1 LQSLEIVVNFGGNK
15 SAKSIQFSFKMG
27 SKSLKSNQLHDA
39 WSNFK
44 GGDFASLGILFETH
58 YQELFYYGI
67 KIVAM
72 PELVKDTI
80 QDLFADV
87 WERRSSMV
95 SVDNF
100 KAYLLISLRNDLIR
114 RINRIRKESTSDPI
128 ATLQF
133 SISPEDFLISN
144 EQNTEHSRL
153 LSFSMDGLTD
163 RQREV
168 ILLRF
173 YHGLE
178 FIEISQVLNMNIQ
191 SVRNLLFRSLDKIR
205 KDMSDQG
212 ITGVENV
219 EMFLFAIFSKKK

>member
-1 LQSLEIVVNFGGNK
+1 MN
-15 SAKSIQFSFKMG
+15 SA
-27 SKSLKSNQLHDA
+27 SLKLIQLQNA

-87 WERRSSMV
+87 WERRNTMV

-100 KAYLLISLRNDLIR
+100 KAYLIISLRNELVH
-114 RINRIRKESTSDPI
+114 RINRIRKESLSEAI

-133 SISPEDFLISN
+133 SFSPEDFLIST
-144 EQNTEHSRL
+144 EQNSEHSRL
-153 LSFSMDGLTD
+153 LSISMDGLTD

-173 YHGLE
+173 FHELE
-178 FIEISQVLNMNIQ
+178 FHEISQVLKMNIQ
-191 SVRNLLFRSLDKIR
+191 SVRNLLFRALDKIR

-219 EMFLFAIFSKKK
+219 EMFLFAIFRKKN

>member
-1 LQSLEIVVNFGGNK
+1 ME
-15 SAKSIQFSFKMG
+15 
-27 SKSLKSNQLHDA
+27 SKSLRSNHLQDA

-44 GGDFASLGILFETH
+44 SGDFASLGILFEAH

-87 WERRSSMV
+87 WERRKNMA
-95 SVDNF
+95 SVENI
-100 KAYLLISLRNDLIR
+100 KAYLIISLRRELVR
-114 RINRIRKESTSDPI
+114 RISKTRKESPADTNI
-128 ATLQF
+128 ALQF
-133 SISPEDFLISN
+133 SFSAEDFMISDEEN
-144 EQNTEHSRL
+144 RNHSKL
-153 LSFSMDGLTD
+153 LTQSMEGLTD

-173 YHGLE
+173 FHGLE
-178 FIEISQVLNMNIQ
+178 FPEISQVLEMNIQ

-212 ITGVENV
+212 VTGVENV
-219 EMFLFAIFSKKK
+219 EMFLWFVFGKKK

>member
-1 LQSLEIVVNFGGNK
+1 MQTLS
-15 SAKSIQFSFKMG
+15 SP
-27 SKSLKSNQLHDA
+27 SNNPQDA

-44 GGDFASLGILFETH
+44 GGDFASLGILFEAH

-87 WERRSSMV
+87 WERRKNMT
-95 SVDNF
+95 SVENI
-100 KAYLLISLRNDLIR
+100 KAYLIISLRRELVR
-114 RINRIRKESTSDPI
+114 RITATRKESLAD
-128 ATLQF
+128 ANVTLQF
-133 SISPEDFLISN
+133 SFSAEDFLISDEEN
-144 EQNTEHSRL
+144 RNHSKL
-153 LSFSMDGLTD
+153 LSQSLEGLTD

-173 YHGLE
+173 FHGLE
-178 FIEISQVLNMNIQ
+178 FSEISQVLEMNVQ

-212 ITGVENV
+212 VTGVENV
-219 EMFLFAIFSKKK
+219 EMFLWFFFGKKIS

>member
-1 LQSLEIVVNFGGNK
+1 MD
-15 SAKSIQFSFKMG
+15 SA
-27 SKSLKSNQLHDA
+27 SLKLIQLQEA

-44 GGDFASLGILFETH
+44 GGDFASLGILFEIH

-67 KIVAM
+67 KIVAL

-87 WERRSSMV
+87 WERRDKMV

-100 KAYLLISLRNDLIR
+100 KAYLIISLRRELVR
-114 RINRIRKESTSDPI
+114 RITRIRKESSSEVL
-128 ATLQF
+128 ASLQF
-133 SISPEDFLISN
+133 SFSPEDFLISD
-144 EQNTEHSRL
+144 EESQNHTKL
-153 LSFSMDGLTD
+153 LSRSMEGLTD

-173 YHGLE
+173 FHSLE
-178 FIEISQVLNMNIQ
+178 FSEISQVLEMNIQ

-205 KDMSDQG
+205 KDMADQG
-212 ITGVENV
+212 VTGVENV
-219 EMFLFAIFSKKK
+219 EMFLWFVFGQKTCK

>member
-1 LQSLEIVVNFGGNK
+1 MN
-15 SAKSIQFSFKMG
+15 SA
-27 SKSLKSNQLHDA
+27 SLKLVQLQDA

-44 GGDFASLGILFETH
+44 GGDFASLGILFETY

-87 WERRSSMV
+87 WERRNTMV

-100 KAYLLISLRNDLIR
+100 KAYLIISLRNELVH
-114 RINRIRKESTSDPI
+114 RINRIRKETLSESI

-133 SISPEDFLISN
+133 SFSPEDFLIST
-144 EQNTEHSRL
+144 EQNSEHSRL
-153 LSFSMDGLTD
+153 LSVSMDGLTD

-173 YHGLE
+173 FHGLE
-178 FIEISQVLNMNIQ
+178 FHEISQVLEMNIQ
-191 SVRNLLFRSLDKIR
+191 SVRNLLFRALDKIR

-212 ITGVENV
+212 VTGVESI
-219 EMFLFAIFSKKK
+219 EMFLLTIFRKKK

>member
-1 LQSLEIVVNFGGNK
+1 MD
-15 SAKSIQFSFKMG
+15 SA
-27 SKSLKSNQLHDA
+27 SLKLVQLQDA

-44 GGDFASLGILFETH
+44 GGDFASLGILFETY
-58 YQELFYYGI
+58 YQELFYYGV

-87 WERRSSMV
+87 WERRNTMV
-95 SVDNF
+95 LVDNF
-100 KAYLLISLRNDLIR
+100 KAYLIISLRNELVH
-114 RINRIRKESTSDPI
+114 RINRIRKESMSEPI
-128 ATLQF
+128 VTLQF
-133 SISPEDFLISN
+133 SFSPEDFLIST
-144 EQNTEHSRL
+144 EQSSEHSRQL
-153 LSFSMDGLTD
+153 AISMDGLTD

-173 YHGLE
+173 FHGLE
-178 FIEISQVLNMNIQ
+178 FHEISQVLKMNIQ
-191 SVRNLLFRSLDKIR
+191 SVRNLLFRALDKIR

-219 EMFLFAIFSKKK
+219 EMFLFAIFRKKS

>member
-1 LQSLEIVVNFGGNK
+1 MN
-15 SAKSIQFSFKMG
+15 SA
-27 SKSLKSNQLHDA
+27 SLKLVQLQDA

-44 GGDFASLGILFETH
+44 GGDFASLGILFETY

-87 WERRSSMV
+87 WERRNTMV

-100 KAYLLISLRNDLIR
+100 KAYLIISLRNELVR
-114 RINRIRKESTSDPI
+114 RINRIRKEALSESI

-133 SISPEDFLISN
+133 SFSPEDFLIST
-144 EQNTEHSRL
+144 EQNSEHSRL
-153 LSFSMDGLTD
+153 LSISMDGLTD

-173 YHGLE
+173 FHGLE
-178 FIEISQVLNMNIQ
+178 FHEISQVLEMNVQ
-191 SVRNLLFRSLDKIR
+191 SVRNLLFRALDKIR

-212 ITGVENV
+212 VTGVENI
-219 EMFLFAIFSKKK
+219 EMFLFTIFRKKK

>member
-1 LQSLEIVVNFGGNK
+1 MNSASHKLVRLQ
-15 SAKSIQFSFKMG
+15 
-27 SKSLKSNQLHDA
+27 DA

-44 GGDFASLGILFETH
+44 GGDFASLGILFETY

-80 QDLFADV
+80 QDIFADV
-87 WERRSSMV
+87 WERRSTMV

-100 KAYLLISLRNDLIR
+100 KAYLIISLRNELIR
-114 RINRIRKESTSDPI
+114 RINRIRKESSSEAIT
-128 ATLQF
+128 TLQF
-133 SISPEDFLISN
+133 SFSPEDFLIST
-144 EQNTEHSRL
+144 EQNTEHSRQ
-153 LSFSMDGLTD
+153 LSISMDGLTD

-173 YHGLE
+173 FHGLE
-178 FIEISQVLNMNIQ
+178 FHEISLVLKMNIQ
-191 SVRNLLFRSLDKIR
+191 SVRNLLFRALDKIR

-219 EMFLFAIFSKKK
+219 EMFLWFVFGQKSKH

>member
-1 LQSLEIVVNFGGNK
+1 ME
-15 SAKSIQFSFKMG
+15 
-27 SKSLKSNQLHDA
+27 SKSFRSNQLQDA

-87 WERRSSMV
+87 WERRKNMT
-95 SVDNF
+95 SVENI
-100 KAYLLISLRNDLIR
+100 KAYLIISLRRELVR
-114 RINRIRKESTSDPI
+114 RITKTRKESLAD
-128 ATLQF
+128 ANVTLQF
-133 SISPEDFLISN
+133 SFSAEDFLISDEEN
-144 EQNTEHSRL
+144 RNHSKL
-153 LSFSMDGLTD
+153 LSQSMEGLTD

-168 ILLRF
+168 LLLRF
-173 YHGLE
+173 FHGLE
-178 FIEISQVLNMNIQ
+178 FSEISQVLEMNVQ

-212 ITGVENV
+212 VTGIENV
-219 EMFLFAIFSKKK
+219 EMFLWFFFGKKVS

>member
-1 LQSLEIVVNFGGNK
+1 ME
-15 SAKSIQFSFKMG
+15 
-27 SKSLKSNQLHDA
+27 SKSLKPNQVQDA

-44 GGDFASLGILFETH
+44 SGDFASLGILFEAY

-87 WERRSSMV
+87 WERRKNMV
-95 SVDNF
+95 SVGNI
-100 KAYLLISLRNDLIR
+100 KAYLIISLRRELIHR
-114 RINRIRKESTSDPI
+114 LKKTRKESLTNVD
-128 ATLQF
+128 TTMQF
-133 SISPEDFLISN
+133 SFSAEDFLISAEEN
-144 EQNTEHSRL
+144 RNHSKL
-153 LSFSMDGLTD
+153 LAQSMEGLTD

-173 YHGLE
+173 FHGLE
-178 FIEISQVLNMNIQ
+178 FSEISQVLDMNIQ

-205 KDMSDQG
+205 KDMFDQG

-219 EMFLFAIFSKKK
+219 EMFLWLVFGKKK

>member
-1 LQSLEIVVNFGGNK
+1 MN
-15 SAKSIQFSFKMG
+15 SA
-27 SKSLKSNQLHDA
+27 SLKSNQLQDA

-44 GGDFASLGILFETH
+44 GGDFASLGFFFETY

-87 WERRSSMV
+87 WERRNTMV

-100 KAYLLISLRNDLIR
+100 KAYLIISLRNELVH
-114 RINRIRKESTSDPI
+114 RINRIRKETLSESI

-133 SISPEDFLISN
+133 SFSPEDFLIST
-144 EQNTEHSRL
+144 EQNSEHSRL
-153 LSFSMDGLTD
+153 LSVSMDGLTD

-173 YHGLE
+173 FHGLE
-178 FIEISQVLNMNIQ
+178 FHEISQVLEMNIQ
-191 SVRNLLFRSLDKIR
+191 SVRNLLFRALDKIR

-212 ITGVENV
+212 VTGVESI
-219 EMFLFAIFSKKK
+219 EMFLLTIFRKKK